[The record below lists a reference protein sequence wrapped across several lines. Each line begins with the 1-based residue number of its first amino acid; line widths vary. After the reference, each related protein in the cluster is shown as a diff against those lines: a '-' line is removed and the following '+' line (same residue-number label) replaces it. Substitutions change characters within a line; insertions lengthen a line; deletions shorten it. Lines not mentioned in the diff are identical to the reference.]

1 MLIQLGFEPSAFH
14 SADCAYPIELTGS
27 GKYSWLLSVVC
38 KRQLSLSLL
47 LSVYYVTL
55 SAFWATFFIE
65 YIPITVTLLPGTTFS
80 VKYLHVKQ
88 HRFKIYMVTII
99 ARRVHSFTCSGCKD
113 FISLLFWKSSKQATP
128 IGQKRRNLAKFI
140 FFSWFLLSTLELNQ
154 QLLNCFSGCCE
165 RCFIECRTIFYLSQ
179 YNCICRGISP
189 LGTASGDS
197 WSFSTWK
204 STHLHLSG
212 IM

>member
-1 MLIQLGFEPSAFH
+1 MRGLWDRIGPKVEHPYSRRLQSLTICTCYYINSTFPSVILKPRVLIQLGFEPSAFH
-14 SADCAYPIELTGS
+14 SADCACPIELTGS

-80 VKYLHVKQ
+80 VKYLNVNQ
-88 HRFKIYMVTII
+88 QRFKIYIVIII

-113 FISLLFWKSSKQATP
+113 LSAFYFENLQSKLLQLDRKE
-128 IGQKRRNLAKFI
+128 G
-140 FFSWFLLSTLELNQ
+140 TLQ
-154 QLLNCFSGCCE
+154 S
-165 RCFIECRTIFYLSQ
+165 
-179 YNCICRGISP
+179 
-189 LGTASGDS
+189 
-197 WSFSTWK
+197 SFSF
-204 STHLHLSG
+204 HG
-212 IM
+212 FCCPP